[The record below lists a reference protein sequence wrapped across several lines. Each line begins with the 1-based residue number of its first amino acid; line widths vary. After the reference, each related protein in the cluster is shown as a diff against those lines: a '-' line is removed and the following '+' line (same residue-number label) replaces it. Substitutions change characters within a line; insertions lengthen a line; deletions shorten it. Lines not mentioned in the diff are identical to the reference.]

1 MWPSLFAAFGL
12 GFVGSAHCVGMCG
25 PLVLALPVQGLGPI
39 QKGVRVGTYH
49 AGRIMVYALG
59 GLLFGLLGRRVYLAG
74 WQQGLSVALGVSLLC
89 WVVLKGIR
97 SRLRIGGLF
106 GRFNDSLQA
115 SIVKLWQSPNRGK
128 FLLLGMANG
137 LLPCGMVYMA
147 VAAALTSQTITQSIG
162 FMAFF
167 GLGTLPMLLGL
178 QITGQMVPISL
189 RQRMRK
195 ALPYLTAFLAVLL
208 ILRGLNLGIPF
219 VSPVL
224 AGSQGETISCH

>member
-1 MWPSLFAAFGL
+1 MWPSLIAAFSLGL
-12 GFVGSAHCVGMCG
+12 VGSAHCVGMCG
-25 PLVLALPVQGLGPI
+25 PLVLALPVQGSGVL
-39 QKGVRVGTYH
+39 QRGVRVGMYH

-74 WQQGLSVALGVSLLC
+74 WQQGLSVLLGVSILC
-89 WVVLKGIR
+89 WIVLKRIHA
-97 SRLRIGGLF
+97 RLRVGGLF
-106 GRFNDSLQA
+106 GRFYNWLHTSMA
-115 SIVKLWQSPNRGK
+115 RLWHSPGRGK

-147 VAAALTSQTITQSIG
+147 IAAALTSRTIAQAVG

-178 QITGQMVPISL
+178 QITGRMVPISL
-189 RQRMRK
+189 RQQIRK
-195 ALPYLTAFLAVLL
+195 ALPYLTAGLAVLL

-224 AGSQGETISCH
+224 AGGRGATISCH

>member
-1 MWPSLFAAFGL
+1 MWPSLFAAFSL

-25 PLVLALPVQGLGPI
+25 PLVLALPVEGLGVL
-39 QKGVRVGTYH
+39 QRGVRVGMYH
-49 AGRIMVYALG
+49 AGRILVYALG
-59 GLLFGLLGRRVYLAG
+59 GLLFGLLGRRVYVAG
-74 WQQGLSVALGVSLLC
+74 WQQGLSVALGVAILG
-89 WVVLKGIR
+89 WVVMKGVGG
-97 SRLRIGGLF
+97 RLRIGGLF
-106 GRFNDSLQA
+106 GRFYNALQA
-115 SIVKLWQSPNRGK
+115 AIVKLWHSSGRGK

-147 VAAALTSQTITQSIG
+147 IAGALTRPAIVQAVG

-178 QITGQMVPISL
+178 QVTGRMVPITL
-189 RQRMRK
+189 RQKIRK
-195 ALPYLTAFLAVLL
+195 ALPYLTAFMAVLL

-224 AGSQGETISCH
+224 AGGPGATISCH